1 MVKAAGGHASGAGG
15 LAIAGG
21 TVVTLD
27 PPSVERRDVLLGIEP
42 RRRLDASG
50 CLVMPGLV
58 IAHTHLYA
66 ALARG
71 MAAPPGPTRSF
82 QEILE
87 RVWWRLDAALDENSL
102 RASAEEALLDAA
114 LSGAT
119 VVIDHHESPSFIE
132 GSLDVLAQA
141 ARTVGVT
148 VALSYGATDR
158 HGPKGAAEGLAECER
173 AIREGL
179 PAMVGLHA
187 GFTVSDE
194 TLRAAADLAR
204 RKGAWLHV
212 HAAEDRCDAES
223 FERLDRVGAIG
234 PRTLLAHGVHL
245 SPGERAR
252 VQEAGAWIAHNPR
265 SNLQNAVGYADV
277 RTLGSRVAL
286 GTDGMDGDLFAEA
299 RVAHLCAREAYGP
312 EGGIDAVSLLANS
325 QHLADAAVGPRP
337 GDWIVLEYD
346 PPTPLT
352 AANLAG
358 HVLFGLGTRHVRD
371 VVVNGEAI
379 VEGRRSVRVDGARVH
394 ARSRE
399 EAVRVWERMA

>member
-1 MVKAAGGHASGAGG
+1 MVKESGGHGSGAGG

-71 MAAPPGPTRSF
+71 MAAPGPTRSF

-87 RVWWRLDAALDENSL
+87 RVWWRLDAALDEDSL

-141 ARTVGVT
+141 ARTVGVR

-158 HGPKGAAEGLAECER
+158 HGPRGAANGLAECER

-194 TLRAAADLAR
+194 TLRAAVDLA
-204 RKGAWLHV
+204 KSTAAWLHV
-212 HAAEDRCDAES
+212 HAAEDRCDVES
-223 FERLDRVGAIG
+223 FKRLDRVGAIG

-245 SPGERAR
+245 SPRERAR
-252 VQEAGAWIAHNPR
+252 VEEAGAWIAHNPR

-286 GTDGMDGDLFAEA
+286 GTDGMDGDLFTEA
-299 RVAHLCAREAYGP
+299 RVAHLCARKAYGP
-312 EGGIDAVSLLANS
+312 EGGIDAVSLLAKS
-325 QHLADAAVGPRP
+325 QCLADAAVGPRP

-352 AANLAG
+352 AATLAG

-379 VEGRRSVRVDGARVH
+379 VEGRRSTRVDGARVH
-394 ARSRE
+394 ARARE
-399 EAVRVWERMA
+399 QAVRVWERMA